1 MAKKPPSLWF
11 VAQLK
16 PNCGPIAERNLN
28 RQGFRS
34 FLPMERRIKRRKG
47 QLKSIKSPY
56 FPGYIFVGVD
66 ARSTSSRAIN
76 STYGISRLI
85 SFGLQP
91 APVPYE
97 IMDSLLNSC
106 DSEGC
111 IQNFA
116 QMAEGDEVEI
126 CDGPFAS
133 FLGKIEKLAPDER
146 AWLLIDI
153 MGKATR
159 SLIRRAD
166 IRRTGT

>member
-1 MAKKPPSLWF
+1 MEKRPPSLWF

-28 RQGFRS
+28 CQGFTP
-34 FLPMERRIKRRKG
+34 FLPMERRTKRRKG

-56 FPGYIFVGVD
+56 FPGYIFVGVE
-66 ARSTSSRAIN
+66 AHSAPSRAIN

-85 SFGLQP
+85 SFGPQP
-91 APVPYE
+91 APVPAALME
-97 IMDSLLNSC
+97 GLLNSC
-106 DSEGC
+106 DPEGC
-111 IQNFA
+111 VQNLV
-116 QMAEGDEVEI
+116 QVAEGDEVEI

-133 FLGKIEKLAPDER
+133 FMGKIEKLAPDER

-153 MGKATR
+153 MGKSTR
-159 SLIRRAD
+159 SLIKRAD